1 MFVYSLEEGEPME
14 MDDVKEDSSAEA
26 SSDDEFSVSLKD
38 SHLWK
43 ILAPISDEGLKEI
56 LCALLEPDTSK
67 PGSIKGEIKEQV
79 KEEEDNEEE
88 EESSQLGISKKARLR
103 SHRLDQLEYV
113 VSPRSCRQLS
123 AEEKKLC
130 SQMKLQ
136 PSVFLELKQL
146 TAKVR
151 LHIRHF
157 VGLLNPSFLI
167 FVTGGQQ

>member
-1 MFVYSLEEGEPME
+1 MLLYSLEEGEPME
-14 MDDVKEDSSAEA
+14 TDDVKEDSSAEA

-56 LCALLEPDTSK
+56 LCAVLEPDTSK
-67 PGSIKGEIKEQV
+67 AESIKGEIKEEV
-79 KEEEDNEEE
+79 KEEDNEEE

-103 SHRLDQLEYV
+103 SHRLDQLESV

-130 SQMKLQ
+130 SEMKLQ

-146 TAKVR
+146 TAKVI
-151 LHIRHF
+151 LDIRSF
-157 VGLLNPSFLI
+157 VGLLNPSLFL
-167 FVTGGQQ
+167 FMTGGQQ